1 MPHIK
6 TVCLLKMFRKGFTSS
21 FKIILVQI
29 ILTTFF
35 GDTLNDVN

>member
-29 ILTTFF
+29 TLKTFL
-35 GDTLNDVN
+35 GDTLDDVS